1 MSTKTKIIMFDNI
14 AIIAGSGKL
23 PFKIASHLKRL
34 NAKFIILAIKGFS
47 EIKLYKN
54 FKAYSLRMGQ
64 GLKAIRILKENKIK
78 KIIFLGALDR
88 PNLVDLKP
96 DLWTLFKVFKFIFFK
111 KTDDV
116 ILRNV
121 ASIFENEGFK
131 VIGLSYITNN
141 YFLNKG
147 IYGTNKIPKNDLE
160 IINNLVKKTIQWT
173 TKDLG
178 QSVITSKNEI
188 LLKEDRRGTNNL
200 IKRLNNNKFSKI
212 SYIFIKVKKVNQDTR
227 MDLPTFG
234 LDTLKYLVKTN
245 IKYIVLNSDSTI
257 IMDKKKTLK
266 YLKKHKKILLS
277 VDIDYSTNSNFIIKY
292 E

>member
-23 PFKIASHLKRL
+23 PFKIASHLKKL

-178 QSVITSKNEI
+178 QSVITSKNGI

-245 IKYIVLNSDSTI
+245 IKYIVLNADSTI
-257 IMDKKKTLK
+257 IIDKKK
-266 YLKKHKKILLS
+266 LS
-277 VDIDYSTNSNFIIKY
+277 NT
-292 E
+292 